1 MSTTNRCKYPK
12 LHKAMWRTLITIAA
26 LSAVFFLP
34 FSFRPAVAQQS
45 RGGGGFS
52 QPEPIAFD
60 DHDGWKSIFDGASL
74 KDWDGNLDIWRLE
87 NGAIVGESTRE
98 KPSGTTY
105 IIWKGGEPGN
115 FELKAEMRL
124 EGAGLNSGIQ
134 YRSTITP
141 GAAQNPNAK
150 WNLKGY
156 QADFDFAGSY
166 TGQLYEQGT
175 GRGIIAW
182 RGQVVRAEQG
192 KKPRLLSMLGDP
204 NELKGYVKAN
214 DWNQVHV
221 IARGNTLIHIINGH
235 VMSIFIDD
243 DPSMAVAQGVI
254 GLQIEGT
261 GKISFRNLW
270 LKNLFSAR

>member
-1 MSTTNRCKYPK
+1 MLGRF
-12 LHKAMWRTLITIAA
+12 LLISV
-26 LSAVFFLP
+26 LLF
-34 FSFRPAVAQQS
+34 QQG
-45 RGGGGFS
+45 RGGGGFT

-60 DHDGWKSIFDGASL
+60 DHEGWKSIFDGSSL

-87 NGAIVGESTRE
+87 GEAIVGESTRE

-105 IIWKGGEPGN
+105 IIWKGGEPKD
-115 FELKAEMRL
+115 FELKAEMKL

-134 YRSTITP
+134 YRSALNP
-141 GAAQNPNAK
+141 GAAPNGVNPK

-156 QADFDFAGSY
+156 QADFDFAGRY

-175 GRGIIAW
+175 PRGIIAW
-182 RGQVVRAEQG
+182 RGQVVRAERG
-192 KKPRLLSMLGDP
+192 KKPRLLSTLGDAD
-204 NELKGYVKAN
+204 ELKSYVKVN

-221 IARGNTLIHIINGH
+221 IARGNTLIHMVNGH

-243 DPSMAVAQGVI
+243 DPTMAIAQGII

-261 GKISFRNLW
+261 GKVSFRNIW
-270 LKNLFSAR
+270 LKTL